1 MSACGWQASDFRAVL
16 GRAPSNEFKERSQP
30 CKVSSGCNRTRRSGA
45 VLPRDLSPFD
55 RLQFVGE
62 LADRIGDLV
71 VDIGTPQRERH
82 VRLDEAFRRPAIEGA
97 ATEVVTIERLLLL

>member
-62 LADRIGDLV
+62 LDFVAC
-71 VDIGTPQRERH
+71 
-82 VRLDEAFRRPAIEGA
+82 A
-97 ATEVVTIERLLLL
+97 ALLLLQEVEYLGLQDVAAVDVEVRGRGPLVGLFHHAGDPE